1 MKRVL
6 IKLLRHYTKPHRK
19 LRLFTSGSSQSV
31 RADQQ
36 DGEFLHLCAAQ
47 YSTYCEAQALRRT
60 YVAVTQITQTESQQ
74 HFIYYKYFY
83 RTELVRQ
90 KKCVTTRKA
99 GF

>member
-47 YSTYCEAQALRRT
+47 YSTYCGAQALLT
-60 YVAVTQITQTESQQ
+60 YILTCCCDTNNTNGISAT
-74 HFIYYKYFY
+74 FYKPN
-83 RTELVRQ
+83 
-90 KKCVTTRKA
+90 
-99 GF
+99 

>member
-19 LRLFTSGSSQSV
+19 LRLFTSGSSQPV

-47 YSTYCEAQALRRT
+47 YSTYCEAQAL
-60 YVAVTQITQTESQQ
+60 
-74 HFIYYKYFY
+74 HM
-83 RTELVRQ
+83 LL
-90 KKCVTTRKA
+90 
-99 GF
+99 